1 METKIEGENN
11 GPSTTQ
17 KMLKVSIVISVILF
31 VVVLILLIF
40 FMYQDSLTKKI
51 EIDGVSYRITET
63 SFEENEEKYILGQI
77 QYTPT
82 NGQTEMKD
90 MIIITSDNMVYF
102 SIKTIAEIQGYSYT
116 LGEYMAYTQET
127 DKCHVTCD
135 GEDVSFSADSKEIYK
150 VIFASDKSGSSSEV
164 INQTEQIE
172 NYVLQDEIKMFN
184 GELYASAEAIRIGF
198 NSYIGMKSDTQFT
211 IYSLA
216 HLVDTYDKQVSAS
229 GYTPSAVF
237 KNQRSLVNGNVIV
250 SKGSTSQNSLYGIY
264 SMSSSA
270 NVTDMRFDSI
280 EYLQNV
286 NKYIVSADGKYGI
299 LEVQENN
306 GKYIAKEVIPLDY
319 DSISLLDAEE
329 GLFIIKKLDSY
340 GVIREDGTTIV
351 PAEYNSIG
359 VGDITPYIKQGITN
373 PYLLFGKCIPVEKN
387 GRYGMYNIEGDK
399 IVDANSNYIGF
410 GCSNAETIVASGG
423 NVLIIPE
430 EAGLGFEGIVVRV
443 GSGRYGILSSTGAMK
458 MTAIYDSI
466 YTVTK
471 DTITTYYAKRATS
484 TEPELLKNTLD
495 AFLR

>member
-11 GPSTTQ
+11 PSTTQ
-17 KMLKVSIVISVILF
+17 KMLKVSIIISVILF
-31 VVVLILLIF
+31 AVVLVLLIF

-51 EIDGVSYRITET
+51 LIDGVSYRIQES
-63 SFEENEEKYILGQI
+63 SFEHDGEKYTLGQI
-77 QYTPT
+77 QYTPK
-82 NGQTEMKD
+82 NGKTEMKD
-90 MIIITSDNMVYF
+90 MMVITPDNMVYF
-102 SIKTIAEIQGYSYT
+102 SIHTIAIMQGYSYT

-135 GEDVSFSADSKEIYK
+135 GEDVSFSAGSKEIYK
-150 VIFASDKSGSSSEV
+150 VVFATNSNGTSSEM
-164 INQTEQIE
+164 ISRTEQIE
-172 NYVLQDEIKMFN
+172 NYVLQDEVKLFN
-184 GELYASAEAIRIGF
+184 GELYASAEAIGIGF

-211 IYSLA
+211 VYSLTY
-216 HLVDTYDKQVSAS
+216 LVDTYGKQIASS

-250 SKGSTSQNSLYGIY
+250 SKGSQSQKSLYGIY
-264 SMSSSA
+264 SMSSAS

-286 NKYIVSADGKYGI
+286 NKYVVSADGKYGI
-299 LEVQENN
+299 LEVNENK
-306 GKYIAKEVIPLDY
+306 GKYIAREVIPLEY

-329 GLFIIKKLDSY
+329 GLFIIKKLDNY
-340 GVIREDGTTIV
+340 GVIREDGATIV
-351 PAEYNSIG
+351 PAEFTQIG
-359 VGDITPYIKQGITN
+359 VGDISPYIKQGITN

-387 GRYGMYNIEGDK
+387 GKYGMYNIEGDK

-443 GSGRYGILSSTGAMK
+443 ATGRYGILSSTGAMK
-458 MTAIYDSI
+458 ITAIYDSI

-484 TEPELLKNTLD
+484 AEPELLKNTLD
-495 AFLR
+495 AFTR